1 MNLPIEIT
9 EVESGEMPQ
18 LPIVF
23 GSENLEALYKQVE
36 AEVKSEVLEVET
48 EEGRKRIKS
57 LAAKISSS
65 KTAIDKPI
73 RDHLRAL
80 KEIPKALEKNARE
93 SIERFDALRDE
104 TLAPLNA
111 AQAEQDAMLE
121 KLNAIPSRCLAA
133 DATSLIA
140 GNDLAYAESIDLE
153 VFWPELK
160 KKAKTAKETAIDVA
174 KNALDRISAAEAQAA
189 ELERLRLE
197 AEKRRQ
203 EDHDRMIAE
212 QAAERARQQEA
223 AKAQAERE
231 QIERRAIEAKQREEA
246 QRMAAEQA
254 RRDAELAEQRRI
266 ESEERAKQA
275 AIEAAEKAKADA
287 AAAAERAAQ
296 DERDRIAAEQAEA
309 KRLADARAA
318 DKEHRIQINRA
329 ALVDLIAQ
337 AGLDEEQ
344 AKAVVTA
351 IAKGQVRNVKI
362 FY

>member
-36 AEVKSEVLEVET
+36 AEVKAEVLEVET

-80 KEIPKALEKNARE
+80 KEIPKVLEKNARE

-121 KLNAIPSRCLAA
+121 KLNAMPSRCLAA

-140 GNDLAYAESIDLE
+140 GNDLAYAESVDLDF
-153 VFWPELK
+153 FWPELK

-212 QAAERARQQEA
+212 QAAEAARMAEQERM
-223 AKAQAERE
+223 AKEREQAERAAYE
-231 QIERRAIEAKQREEA
+231 SQQREL
-246 QRMAAEQA
+246 QA
-254 RRDAELAEQRRI
+254 KRDAELAEQRRI

-287 AAAAERAAQ
+287 AAAAEHAAQ
-296 DERDRIAAEQAEA
+296 DERDRVAAEQAEA

-351 IAKGQVRNVKI
+351 IAKDNIRNVKI

>member
-1 MNLPIEIT
+1 MNLPIEIDNS
-9 EVESGEMPQ
+9 VESGEMPQ

-80 KEIPKALEKNARE
+80 KEIPKVLEKNARE

-121 KLNAIPSRCLAA
+121 KLNSIPSRCLAA

-140 GNDLAYAESIDLE
+140 GNDLAYSESIDLE

-197 AEKRRQ
+197 QARRAQ

-212 QAAERARQQEA
+212 QAAEAARMAEQERMT
-223 AKAQAERE
+223 KEREQAERAAYE
-231 QIERRAIEAKQREEA
+231 SQQREL
-246 QRMAAEQA
+246 QA
-254 RRDAELAEQRRI
+254 KRDAELAEQRRI

-287 AAAAERAAQ
+287 VAAAERAAQ
-296 DERDRIAAEQAEA
+296 DERDRMAAEQAEA

-351 IAKGQVRNVKI
+351 IAKGNIRNVKI

>member
-9 EVESGEMPQ
+9 EVESSEMPQ

-80 KEIPKALEKNARE
+80 KEIPKVLEKNARE

-153 VFWPELK
+153 AFWPELK

-212 QAAERARQQEA
+212 QAAEAARMAEQERM
-223 AKAQAERE
+223 AKEREQAERAAYE
-231 QIERRAIEAKQREEA
+231 SQQREL
-246 QRMAAEQA
+246 QA
-254 RRDAELAEQRRI
+254 KRDSELAEQRRI

-296 DERDRIAAEQAEA
+296 DERDRMAAEQAEA

-351 IAKGQVRNVKI
+351 IAKGNIRNVKI